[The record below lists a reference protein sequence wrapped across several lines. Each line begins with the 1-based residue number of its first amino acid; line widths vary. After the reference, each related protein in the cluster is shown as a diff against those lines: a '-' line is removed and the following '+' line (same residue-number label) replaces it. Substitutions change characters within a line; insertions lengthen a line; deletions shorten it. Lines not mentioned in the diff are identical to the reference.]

1 MEILLPTNTSFNL
14 NQPTSKLID
23 SKMCVF
29 DYSDKN
35 DIDFFMKKIT
45 TFISYRYPTAE
56 ILVGGKYRVELPLN
70 WRVMITDKHD
80 FLCQL
85 VGIEELLHFPNDTCI
100 FNPYHVGQPTFC
112 QLKIVKINPNPIE
125 HFVPKLPKKNCL
137 VIPLGTKDQWTN
149 FVEDRDTG
157 KITYYP
163 ECLIACDDIDSS
175 KMELDL
181 WNDIIV

>member
-1 MEILLPTNTSFNL
+1 MEILLPDNTNFNL

-85 VGIEELLHFPNDTCI
+85 VGIEELLHFPNDPLI
-100 FNPYHVGQPTFC
+100 SHQFSHIPSYIPYNSLPHPPGTTLQIEPPV
-112 QLKIVKINPNPIE
+112 LNPNNA
-125 HFVPKLPKKNCL
+125 L
-137 VIPLGTKDQWTN
+137 
-149 FVEDRDTG
+149 
-157 KITYYP
+157 
-163 ECLIACDDIDSS
+163 
-175 KMELDL
+175 
-181 WNDIIV
+181 